1 MLTECCGGARGP
13 LLGVVHPKRTFIG
26 VPVGSLEVITG
37 VVPEFGDMLMAQMC
51 MEDQRTSFVFVVQE
65 STSLAHLAKTL
76 KFFDRE
82 RDVFILP
89 QWDSIPHKGVSPSN
103 MVMATRMKCLLN
115 ISKTKNPYT
124 ILTTAGAVVQKVLP
138 VHSVASATIT
148 IASGDSL
155 SMDALVQHLVA
166 CGYTQS
172 SAVREVGS
180 FAVRGEII
188 DIFQPIDNKPARI
201 DFCYD
206 AVESIRYFD
215 LDTQITDGDA
225 LPSLVIYPASEV
237 IKTEENLGLF
247 YARYMQHPN
256 PDPAFAEAMLSR
268 QKCMGEEQWLPLL
281 QAGELSTIFDYVP
294 DAKLVFAEPASE
306 EVLRRLESVR
316 EVGHAIQPIA
326 AKTLFLDLQGYTRI
340 TRGFHKAIFCRF
352 DAAPENNLWEHQQV
366 RYSSSNI
373 SAVPNFRSLAQEQ
386 KADVFAVVADY
397 INSAHKTLILACYSE
412 GSLLYFIDKFRAH
425 GIYVSRVHEYAGP
438 LGAFNAAVLPTSCGV
453 ATHDFIVITEYSLL
467 KRQCSASRSSDTVVS
482 EDTCFAVGDVVVH
495 RDYGIGIS
503 NALRTLSVCGNL
515 HDFVEILYRN
525 NDKLFVPVEDIDLI
539 TKYGTDTDVVL
550 DKLGSTSWQ
559 ERSAKLKKHIKDI
572 AQTLLRSEAM
582 RVLAEGNKFLANQRY
597 LDFCK
602 EFPYVETEDQIKA
615 ISEVEED
622 LASGKV
628 MDRLICGDVGFG
640 KTEVAL
646 RAAFLVINEDPTRQ
660 VAVIVPTT
668 LLCRQ
673 HLAAFRERFQ
683 NYDIN
688 VQQLSRSSAAQK
700 SKVKKALEDG
710 DINIIIGT
718 SALLAKDIRFLDL
731 SLLIIDEEQHFG
743 VQQKEQLKKLRH
755 DVHVLSLS
763 ATPIPRTLH
772 MSLSGIKN
780 LSVLRTPPM
789 GRMAVDIAIIQY
801 DGNIIKTAI
810 LDEISRGG
818 RVFFT
823 CPFISD
829 IDDVLADLQ
838 KLVPDVKVEVAHG
851 RTSTRALDKIMNDFF
866 DGKFSVLLTTSIIE
880 SGIDIPF
887 ANTIIV
893 HNADMFGLAQ
903 LYQLKGRV
911 GRSTLKGY
919 AYFIASK
926 KALPNSPGI
935 KRLEAVRSLNSVGSG
950 FALALQDMDMRGFGN
965 LVGEEQ
971 SGNIKEVGIE
981 LYHKMLEEAIAAC
994 QEKPYTP
1001 AGCHSAKVVVDANIR
1016 IPESYIRELDL
1027 RIKVYKKISSLKTA
1041 EEVDTCFVEL
1051 VNRFGAPPP
1060 EVMNLLNVIR
1070 IKQLC
1075 STLSIQEVTQV
1086 KRHVTFSLSQGTA
1099 AHTGMLKHVVDNH
1112 DIFTTHDHSVRMS
1125 VPRAS
1130 QDKILE
1136 YVLSHLTCMTA
1147 AQICGPES
1155 RATGSSKAQ

>member
-1 MLTECCGGARGP
+1 M
-13 LLGVVHPKRTFIG
+13 
-26 VPVGSLEVITG
+26 GSLEVITG
-37 VVPEFGDMLMAQMC
+37 VAPEFGDMLMAQMC
-51 MEDQRTSFVFVVQE
+51 MEDRHTSFVFVVQE
-65 STSLAHLAKTL
+65 SVSLAHLAKTL

-82 RDVFILP
+82 RDVFTLP

-103 MVMATRMKCLLN
+103 LVMATRMKCLLN
-115 ISKTKNPYT
+115 ISKTQNPY
-124 ILTTAGAVVQKVLP
+124 IVLTTAGAVAQKVLP
-138 VHSVASATIT
+138 AHSVASATIT
-148 IASGDSL
+148 IAPGDSL
-155 SMDALVQHLVA
+155 SMNVLVKHLVA

-180 FAVRGEII
+180 FAVRGEIV
-188 DIFQPIDNKPARI
+188 DIFQPIDNKPTRI

-206 AVESIRYFD
+206 AVESIRYFN

-225 LPSLVIYPASEV
+225 LQSLVIYPASEV
-237 IKTEENLGLF
+237 IKTEENLSLF
-247 YARYMQHPN
+247 YTRYMQCPN
-256 PDPAFAEAMLSR
+256 PDPEFAEAMLSK

-306 EVLRRLESVR
+306 EVLQRLEGAR
-316 EVGHAIQPIA
+316 EAGHATQPTA
-326 AKTLFLDLQGYTRI
+326 EKSALFLDLQDYTQI
-340 TRGFHKAIFCRF
+340 TKGFSKAIFCRF
-352 DAAPENNLWEHQQV
+352 DAAPKNNLWEHQQV
-366 RYSSSNI
+366 RCSSSNI
-373 SAVPNFRSLAQEQ
+373 SAVPNFRLLAQEQ
-386 KADVFAVVADY
+386 KADVFAVATDY

-425 GIYVSRVHEYAGP
+425 GIHISRVHEYAGS
-438 LGAFNAAVLPTSCGV
+438 LDVFNAAVLLTSCSV
-453 ATHDFIVITEYSLL
+453 VTHDFIVITEYSLL
-467 KRQCSASRSSDTVVS
+467 KRQCAAGRSSGTVVS

-495 RDYGIGIS
+495 KDYGIGIF
-503 NALRTLSVCGNL
+503 NALRTLSVCGNS

-539 TKYGTDTDVVL
+539 TKYGTNTDVVL

-559 ERSAKLKKHIKDI
+559 ERSAKLKKRIKDI

-582 RVLAEGNKFLANQRY
+582 RVLAEGSKFLANQRY

-602 EFPYVETEDQIKA
+602 EFPYIETEDQIKA

-688 VQQLSRSSAAQK
+688 VQQLSRSSATQK

-710 DINIIIGT
+710 NINIIIGT

-780 LSVLRTPPM
+780 LSVLRTPPI

-810 LDEISRGG
+810 LDEVNRGG

-829 IDDVLADLQ
+829 IDGVLEDLQ

-851 RTSTRALDKIMNDFF
+851 RTSTKALDKIMNDFF

-919 AYFIASK
+919 AYFITSK
-926 KALPNSPGI
+926 NALPNSPGI

-1027 RIKVYKKISSLKTA
+1027 RIRVYKKISSLKTA
-1041 EEVDTCFVEL
+1041 EEADTCFVEL

-1060 EVMNLLNVIR
+1060 EVMNLLNVMR

-1086 KRHVTFSLSQGTA
+1086 KRHVTFSLSQGAA
-1099 AHTGMLKHVVDNH
+1099 AHAGMLKHVVDNH
-1112 DIFTTHDHSVRMS
+1112 DIFTIYDHSVRMS
-1125 VPRAS
+1125 VPKAS
-1130 QDKILE
+1130 QNQILE
-1136 YVLSHLTCMTA
+1136 YILSHLTRMTA
-1147 AQICGPES
+1147 AQICGPDS
-1155 RATGSSKAQ
+1155 QIVGPSTAQ

>member
-1 MLTECCGGARGP
+1 MFSVLVERHRSARGP
-13 LLGVVHPKRTFIG
+13 LLGLVRHQRAFVGVH
-26 VPVGSLEVITG
+26 VGSLEVITG
-37 VVPEFGDMLMAQMC
+37 VAPEFGDMLMAQMC
-51 MEDQRTSFVFVVQE
+51 MEDRHTPFVFVVQE
-65 STSLAHLAKTL
+65 GTSLAHLAKTL

-89 QWDSIPHKGVSPSN
+89 KWDSIPHKGVSPSSL
-103 MVMATRMKCLLN
+103 VMATRMKCLLD
-115 ISKTKNPYT
+115 ISNAKAPYVM
-124 ILTTAGAVVQKVLP
+124 LTTSGAVAQKVLP
-138 VHSVASATIT
+138 AHSVASATIT
-148 IASGDSL
+148 VAPGDGL

-180 FAVRGEII
+180 FAVRGEIV
-188 DIFQPIDNKPARI
+188 DIFQPIDNKPTRI

-206 AVESIRYFD
+206 AVESIRCFD
-215 LDTQITDGDA
+215 LDTQITDGGA

-237 IKTEENLGLF
+237 IKTEENLNRF
-247 YARYMQHPN
+247 YTRYMQQYPN

-281 QAGELSTIFDYVP
+281 QADELSTIFDYVP
-294 DAKLVFAEPASE
+294 NAKLVLAEQASE
-306 EVLRRLESVR
+306 EVLRRLEGAQEEDYTAQSAT
-316 EVGHAIQPIA
+316 GKSA
-326 AKTLFLDLQGYTRI
+326 LFLDLQGYIQI
-340 TRGFHKAIFCRF
+340 TRSFHKAIFCRF
-352 DAAPENNLWEHQQV
+352 DATSENNLWEHQQV
-366 RYSSSNI
+366 ICSSSNI
-373 SAVPNFRSLAQEQ
+373 GAVPNFRLLAQEQ
-386 KADVFAVVADY
+386 KADVFAVAADY

-412 GSLLYFIDKFRAH
+412 GSLLYFIDKFKEH
-425 GIYVSRVHEYAGP
+425 GIHISRVHEYAGP
-438 LGAFNAAVLPTSCGV
+438 IGAFNAAVLPTSCDV
-453 ATHDFIVITEYSLL
+453 VTHDFIVITEYSLL
-467 KRQCSASRSSDTVVS
+467 KRQCAAGRSSGTVVS
-482 EDTCFAVGDVVVH
+482 EDTCLAVGDVVVH
-495 RDYGIGIS
+495 KDYGVGIF
-503 NALRTLSVCGNL
+503 NALRTLSVCGHL

-525 NDKLFVPVEDIDLI
+525 NDKFFVPVEDIDLI
-539 TKYGTDTDVVL
+539 TKYGTNTDVVL

-559 ERSAKLKKHIKDI
+559 ERSAKLKKRIKDI
-572 AQTLLRSEAM
+572 AQTLLHSEAM

-602 EFPYVETEDQIKA
+602 EFPYVETEDQLKA

-646 RAAFLVINEDPTRQ
+646 RAAFLVINEDPAKQ

-688 VQQLSRSSAAQK
+688 VQQLARSSATQK
-700 SKVKKALEDG
+700 SKVKKALENG

-718 SALLAKDIRFLDL
+718 SALLAEDIRFLDL

-743 VQQKEQLKKLRH
+743 VQQKEQLKKLRN

-810 LDEISRGG
+810 LDEVSRGG

-829 IDDVLADLQ
+829 IDGVLADLQ
-838 KLVPDVKVEVAHG
+838 KLVPNVKVEVAHG

-919 AYFIASK
+919 AYFIVSK
-926 KALPNSPGI
+926 KALPDSPGM

-981 LYHKMLEEAIAAC
+981 LYHKMLEEAIAVC
-994 QEKPYTP
+994 QEQPHIQ
-1001 AGCHSAKVVVDANIR
+1001 AGCHSVKVGVDANVR

-1027 RIKVYKKISSLKTA
+1027 RIRVYKKISSLKTA
-1041 EEVDTCFVEL
+1041 EEADTCFVEL

-1060 EVMNLLNVIR
+1060 EVMNLLNVMR

-1075 STLSIQEVTQV
+1075 SALGIQEVTQA

-1099 AHTGMLKHVVDNH
+1099 AHSGMLKHIIDNH
-1112 DIFTTHDHSVRMS
+1112 DLFTICDHSIRMS
-1125 VPRAS
+1125 VPKAS
-1130 QDKILE
+1130 QNQILE
-1136 YVLSHLTCMTA
+1136 YILSHLVCMA
-1147 AQICGPES
+1147 A
-1155 RATGSSKAQ
+1155 A